1 MKSALRGRRA
11 VLLVVSFATMS
22 ASTLAQA
29 PQAGGHH
36 TVVAAGGIQWKVLRP
51 GAEIAV
57 VSGDPNKDGSP
68 FVLRFRYRGKARI
81 PPHWHPTD
89 EHLTILS
96 GTFRLGMGKGGD
108 EGVTTALGA
117 GAYAFVAAKMPH
129 YAWTDGDTVIQV
141 HGIGPFV
148 INYVNPA
155 DDPNAVGKND
165 QTQAATDVPVEKL
178 RSAMWAVYR
187 ERTLHRPAGRRT
199 R

>member
-1 MKSALRGRRA
+1 MTTGLRIGAL
-11 VLLVVSFATMS
+11 LLVVPLASLS
-22 ASTLAQA
+22 AGSLAQA
-29 PQAGGHH
+29 RQAPTHH
-36 TVVAAGGIQWKVLRP
+36 TVVAADAIQWKALRP

-57 VSGDPNKDGSP
+57 VSGDPNKEGSP
-68 FVLRFRYRGKARI
+68 FVMRFRYRGKARI

-96 GTFRLGMGKGGD
+96 GTFRLGMGKSGD

-129 YAWTDGDTVIQV
+129 YAWADGDTVIQV

-155 DDPNAVGKND
+155 DDPNA
-165 QTQAATDVPVEKL
+165 AAKK
-178 RSAMWAVYR
+178 
-187 ERTLHRPAGRRT
+187 
-199 R
+199 